1 MRPITLVFLS
11 LAACGDPKQ
20 VSDTDPDGSPD
31 PTDDTTHSAA
41 VELTM
46 PEEGTY
52 SDELV
57 GLEENTCGPTVG
69 TEAAPP
75 TEPPFIMLSTS
86 PVSVDHQAFD
96 EFEVVFGGPARF
108 TCVVEGGVTT
118 CGGYTIPGDLAFEVA
133 VEDFVLLPERGFT
146 LTERVHMTCTL
157 PDCAG
162 TPAADCTVAVAERFE

>member
-11 LAACGDPKQ
+11 LAACGEARQ

-31 PTDDTTHSAA
+31 PDDTTDSAHSA
-41 VELTM
+41 VGELTM

-52 SDELV
+52 SDEVV

-69 TEAAPP
+69 TVAAPP
-75 TEPPFIMLSTS
+75 TEPPFITLSTS

-108 TCVVEGGVTT
+108 TCVVEGG
-118 CGGYTIPGDLAFEVA
+118 GHHLRRLHDP
-133 VEDFVLLPERGFT
+133 R
-146 LTERVHMTCTL
+146 
-157 PDCAG
+157 
-162 TPAADCTVAVAERFE
+162 